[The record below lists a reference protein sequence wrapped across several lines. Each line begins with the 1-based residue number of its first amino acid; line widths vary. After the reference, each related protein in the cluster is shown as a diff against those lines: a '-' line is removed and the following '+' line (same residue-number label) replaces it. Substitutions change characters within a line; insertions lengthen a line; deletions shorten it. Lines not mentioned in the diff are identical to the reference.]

1 MGFLANRLKKRLKHI
16 GKWARRNG
24 ITCFR
29 VYHRD
34 IPEYPLTVDLYE
46 GRAVVWLS
54 ERTRDESVQQKE
66 AYRQEAIAEIKEGLN
81 LSGEGDLYLKE
92 RRPGG
97 QYRRSGKSE
106 AELVVSENGLK
117 FLVNLSDYHDTGLFL
132 DHRQTRALVAEEVRG
147 KSFLNLFAYT
157 GSFTVYAAAHGA
169 RHTTSVDLSSR
180 YLDWAERNLALNGLD
195 NDNQTLIEDDV
206 LEWLKDTVHGR
217 ERFDV
222 IVCDPP
228 TFSNS
233 KMTSSVLDIKRDHPG
248 LIKACLRLLNPGG
261 ILYFSTNKRGFSL
274 QLEEMPQ
281 IEIKEITA
289 QTVPLDFENAAPHR
303 CWRLAKKLVR
313 VPAASQS

>member
-24 ITCFR
+24 VTCFR
-29 VYHRD
+29 VYSRD

-54 ERTRDESVQQKE
+54 ERTRDDSPEQKE

-81 LSGEGDLYLKE
+81 LTGEGDLYLKE

-97 QYRRSGKSE
+97 QYRRRQDGGSE
-106 AELVVSENGLK
+106 LIVNENGLK

-132 DHRQTRALVAEEVRG
+132 DHRQTRALVAGEVKG

-169 RHTTSVDLSSR
+169 KRTVSVDLSSR

-195 NDNQTLIEDDV
+195 DERHTLIEDDV
-206 LEWLKDTVHGR
+206 VEWIKDAVPGR

-233 KMTSSVLDIKRDHPG
+233 KMTKTVLDVQKDHPS
-248 LIKACLRLLNPGG
+248 LIMSCLRLLNPGG
-261 ILYFSTNKRGFSL
+261 VLYFSSNKRSFNL
-274 QLEEMPQ
+274 QLGDLPQ
-281 IEIKEITA
+281 IDIKEITS
-289 QTVPLDFENAAPHR
+289 QTVPLDFANAAPHR
-303 CWRLAKKLVR
+303 CWRLSKKLVR
-313 VPAASQS
+313 VPMS